1 MENVKTFKTKTGY
14 CHILTDK
21 IVLSRDGIIGN
32 VSEIVV
38 GNTMAKIL
46 IVYAI
51 ISVIFIY
58 LGIENLQKGGYTV
71 AVFSLFIGLYLI
83 YGIISSRNNSAT
95 PVINRNTIKKVV
107 FKKGIKGITR
117 PRFEVTFLLEN
128 KTKKRLIM
136 LPGSFTGNEQDL
148 NNAIKIM
155 KEEGL
160 LS

>member
-58 LGIENLQKGGYTV
+58 LGIENLKKGGYTV
-71 AVFSLFIGLYLI
+71 
-83 YGIISSRNNSAT
+83 AT

-136 LPGSFTGNEQDL
+136 LPGSFTGSEQDL
-148 NNAIKIM
+148 SNAIKIM

>member
-1 MENVKTFKTKTGY
+1 MEDVKTFKTKTGY
-14 CHILTDK
+14 CHILADR

-32 VSEIVV
+32 VSKIVV
-38 GNTMAKIL
+38 GNTMSKIL
-46 IVYAI
+46 IAYAI
-51 ISVIFIY
+51 IAVIFIY
-58 LGIENLQKGGYTV
+58 LGIENLKKGGYTV

-83 YGIISSRNNSAT
+83 YGIISSWNNSAT
-95 PVINRNTIKKVV
+95 PVIDRNTIKKVV

-117 PRFEVTFLLEN
+117 SRFEITFLQEN

-136 LPGSFTGNEQDL
+136 LPGSFAGNEQDL
-148 NNAIKIM
+148 NNAFKIM